1 MYLAL
6 QRYSRPSS
14 ANECLRLLTEQKP
27 GQRAALLSG
36 GTELNSRGHEEL
48 THVIDLQGLP
58 LDQVELADG
67 TLWLGA
73 RLTLGQ
79 IRRHLA
85 LQRDELIALRE
96 AAAGLAVVAL
106 QNRSTLGGRIMVDR
120 PDQDVPVALVA
131 LGAQLHLLRL
141 QGGNLSEAVIDYP
154 IGKAARAA
162 LDGALVTA
170 VSIPLGGGPSALRRF
185 GRTAV
190 DVPLATCAAGV
201 AADGTIRLAA
211 NQQGPSAADLRR
223 LAKTEALVDTWSEDR
238 PTDWRAQARA
248 VLLDEL
254 AAYGDAWAGGEY
266 RRDLSATLVVRALAA
281 VFGEAEIL

>member
-14 ANECLRLLTEQKP
+14 ADECLRLLAEP

-36 GTELNSRGHEEL
+36 GTDLNSRDHESL

-58 LDQVELADG
+58 LGQIESADG
-67 TLWLGA
+67 ALWLGA

-79 IRRHLA
+79 IRRHSA
-85 LQRDELIALRE
+85 LQRDELTALRE

-120 PDQDVPVALVA
+120 PDQDVPVALAA
-131 LGAQLHLLRL
+131 LGARLHLLHLR
-141 QGGNLSEAVIDYP
+141 GGKLGEAVIDYP
-154 IGKAARAA
+154 IGKAARAT

-170 VSIPLGGGPSALRRF
+170 VSIPPAGGASALRRF

-190 DVPLATCAAGV
+190 DVPLATCAAAV

-211 NQQGPSAADLRR
+211 NQQGPNAAGLRR
-223 LAKTEALVDTWSEDR
+223 LTKTEAVVAKWSSDC
-238 PTDWRAQARA
+238 PSDWRARARA
-248 VLLDEL
+248 VLLDDLE
-254 AAYGDAWAGGEY
+254 AYGDAWAGGEY
-266 RRDLSATLVVRALAA
+266 RRDLSATLATRALAA
-281 VFGEAEIL
+281 VLGEKEIL